1 MGAGCLFVDSCLVFG
16 RSSGKVAKLGGLHS
30 NWKQRAAQVPSQ
42 LQQPPTTTAPP
53 LVKSRTGRQD
63 QVPKRVDDGEDQEV
77 AEVDGGEMAADE
89 DNEFL
94 EAVRTR
100 KNKQAIG
107 AAKKYHKGGTKGVRL
122 T

>member
-1 MGAGCLFVDSCLVFG
+1 MGAGCHFVDSCLVFG
-16 RSSGKVAKLGGLHS
+16 RLSGKVAKLGGLHS
-30 NWKQRAAQVPSQ
+30 NWKKRVAQVPSQ
-42 LQQPPTTTAPP
+42 LQQPPTTTALP
-53 LVKSRTGRQD
+53 LVKLCTGHQD

-94 EAVRTR
+94 EAVR

-107 AAKKYHKGGTKGVRL
+107 AAKTYHKGGTKGVRL